1 MKHSCHTIL
10 RSMLFMLAMF
20 IFSAN
25 DLQAHVAHGNMPD
38 AIAEIEYLILLEF
51 QPDNIEARN
60 KLAMVL
66 YRLDKLDE
74 ALVELQRV
82 LELEPNN
89 FDALDTLGLV
99 SFKQGKTQQALEY
112 LEAAVRINSEDILVH
127 YHLGLVQGKLG
138 LLDAAESSL
147 ITALIRYIEQNDQ
160 TGRPNEIE
168 LIEKALAEVRAKKKE
183 KK

>member
-1 MKHSCHTIL
+1 
-10 RSMLFMLAMF
+10 MLFMLAVF

-25 DLQAHVAHGNMPD
+25 DLQAHVDHGDMPD
-38 AIAEIEYLILLEF
+38 AIAEMEYRILLEY

-112 LEAAVRINSEDILVH
+112 LEAAVRINSEDPLVH

-138 LLDAAESSL
+138 LLDAAETSL
-147 ITALIRYIEQNDQ
+147 VTALTRSKKQNDQ
-160 TGRPNEIE
+160 TGKSNLID
-168 LIEKALAEVRAKKKE
+168 LIEKALAEVRAPKKE

>member
-1 MKHSCHTIL
+1 MKHSCHPTF
-10 RSMLFMLAMF
+10 RSMLFMLALF
-20 IFSAN
+20 IISAN
-25 DLQAHVAHGNMPD
+25 DLQAHVAHDNMPD
-38 AIAEIEYLILLEF
+38 AIAEIEYRILLDF
-51 QPDNIEARN
+51 QPDNIETRN

-112 LEAAVRINSEDILVH
+112 LEAAVRINSADPLVH
-127 YHLGLVQGKLG
+127 YHLGLVQEKLG
-138 LLDAAESSL
+138 LLDAAETSL
-147 ITALIRYIEQNDQ
+147 IKALVMNIEQKVQ
-160 TGRPNEIE
+160 TGTGNETD

-183 KK
+183 RK